1 MPCLIWSLWLSIA
14 PLSIGNCDQQQAT
27 TAFAPLLQQA
37 MPQNGAESAAEDTGM
52 DRVHFVQPIGEMVP
66 VSSGFGLRRHPILGR
81 YIEHKGMD
89 MPVPIGSPVMSVADG
104 VVVERGHDR
113 HAGNYLTVR
122 HNDGWY
128 SRYLHLNTISVQKGD
143 RLSAGETIATSGNT
157 GLSTGPHLHLEIGYK
172 GVALDP
178 APLLSDSPMLL
189 ASRTRPAITS
199 TSVSASPRV
208 VMISQGEGGTRITV
222 RFNSKTRT
230 VAPGSKVFGE
240 YRVVQQH
247 NGKYQIVS
255 AA

>member
-14 PLSIGNCDQQQAT
+14 PLSIGQCDQQQT
-27 TAFAPLLQQA
+27 SAFAPLLQQA
-37 MPQNGAESAAEDTGM
+37 MPQPEATASSGNIITDEV
-52 DRVHFVQPIGEMVP
+52 RFVHPIEKKVP
-66 VSSGFGLRRHPILGR
+66 ISSGFGLRRHPILGR

-89 MPVPIGSPVMSVADG
+89 LPVPVGSPVMSVADG

-113 HAGNYLTVR
+113 RAGNYLTVR

-128 SRYLHLNTISVQKGD
+128 SRYLHLNTVAVRKGE

-178 APLLSDSPMLL
+178 APLLSGSVLL
-189 ASRTRPAITS
+189 ASRIAPAASSAT
-199 TSVSASPRV
+199 VSGSPRV

-230 VAPGSKVFGE
+230 VAPGSKVFGA

-247 NGKYQIVS
+247 NGKYQVVS

>member
-1 MPCLIWSLWLSIA
+1 
-14 PLSIGNCDQQQAT
+14 
-27 TAFAPLLQQA
+27 
-37 MPQNGAESAAEDTGM
+37 M
-52 DRVHFVQPIGEMVP
+52 DLPVP
-66 VSSGFGLRRHPILGR
+66 V
-81 YIEHKGMD
+81 
-89 MPVPIGSPVMSVADG
+89 GSPVMSVADG
-104 VVVERGHDR
+104 EVVERGHDR
-113 HAGNYLTVR
+113 RAGNYLTVR

-128 SRYLHLNTISVQKGD
+128 SRYLHLNTVSVRKGD

-178 APLLSDSPMLL
+178 APLLSGSPMLL
-189 ASRTRPAITS
+189 ARRMGSATPS
-199 TSVSASPRV
+199 TKISASPRV

-230 VAPGSKVFGE
+230 VAPGSKVFGG

-255 AA
+255 AV

>member
-14 PLSIGNCDQQQAT
+14 PLSIGNCDQQHA
-27 TAFAPLLQQA
+27 TAFTPLLQQA
-37 MPQNGAESAAEDTGM
+37 MPQAENSTAADEIATDSV
-52 DRVHFVQPIGEMVP
+52 RFVHPIEENVP

-81 YIEHKGMD
+81 YIAHKGMD
-89 MPVPIGSPVMSVADG
+89 LPVPVGSPVMSVADG
-104 VVVERGHDR
+104 EVVERGHDR
-113 HAGNYLTVR
+113 RAGNYLTVR

-128 SRYLHLNTISVQKGD
+128 SRYLHLNTVSVRKGD

-178 APLLSDSPMLL
+178 APLLSGSPLL
-189 ASRTRPAITS
+189 ASRSMAAAS
-199 TSVSASPRV
+199 SVTVSGSPRV

-230 VAPGSKVFGE
+230 VAPGSKVFGG

-247 NGKYQIVS
+247 NGKYQVVS

>member
-14 PLSIGNCDQQQAT
+14 PLSIGQCDQQQT
-27 TAFAPLLQQA
+27 SAFSPLLQQA
-37 MPQNGAESAAEDTGM
+37 MPQPEATASSGTIITDEV
-52 DRVHFVQPIGEMVP
+52 RFVHPIEKKVP
-66 VSSGFGLRRHPILGR
+66 ISSGFGLRRHPILGR

-89 MPVPIGSPVMSVADG
+89 LPVPVGSPVMSVADG
-104 VVVERGHDR
+104 EVVERGHDR
-113 HAGNYLTVR
+113 RAGNYLTVR

-128 SRYLHLNTISVQKGD
+128 SRYLHLNTVTVRKGD

-178 APLLSDSPMLL
+178 APLLSGSPMLL
-189 ASRTRPAITS
+189 ASRMRHEMPSATVP
-199 TSVSASPRV
+199 ASPRV
-208 VMISQGEGGTRITV
+208 VMISQGEGGTRVTV
-222 RFNSKTRT
+222 RFNHKTRT
-230 VAPGSKVFGE
+230 VTPGSKVFGA

-247 NGKYQIVS
+247 NGKYQVVS